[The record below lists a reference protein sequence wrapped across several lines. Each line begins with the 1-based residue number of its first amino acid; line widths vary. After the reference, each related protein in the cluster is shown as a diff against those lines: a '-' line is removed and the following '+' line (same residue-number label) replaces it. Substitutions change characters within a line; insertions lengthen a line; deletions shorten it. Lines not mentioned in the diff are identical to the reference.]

1 MPDHRKEN
9 KVDVQARPTTPV
21 KKADPKLE
29 PPVRESSE
37 QNSKDVKDPSLQ
49 PIGSSGEKGKPSL
62 AWASQP
68 EFDVSRCSHSIKM
81 AKPTVRY

>member
-9 KVDVQARPTTPV
+9 KVDVQAVPPTTPAQ
-21 KKADPKLE
+21 KADPKLE

-37 QNSKDVKDPSLQ
+37 QNSKDVTDPTLR

-62 AWASQP
+62 
-68 EFDVSRCSHSIKM
+68 
-81 AKPTVRY
+81 T